1 MERKQADHGR
11 LNALL
16 GLARR
21 RLAAGRRCSPISTRR
36 PRPAATATSATALPN
51 ALTRPR
57 PRAWRSPPRCG
68 RANLSARA
76 HLIDILT
83 GSATQKVRDRGHESL
98 PTFGVG
104 KAFSQRD
111 WQAIFRQMMGLDLL
125 RPDPERHGALR
136 VTDRARPV
144 LRGEEPVTLRRDTMK
159 AAKVGPKVKAL
170 VADEDAPLLS
180 ALKAKRR
187 ALAEAAQVPAYI
199 IFTDRTLAE
208 MAERRP
214 PRWMRWR
221 RSTAW
226 APRNSTAM
234 AARFSRSSLARHRP
248 LSTRAA
254 TVGVSGQGALYDR
267 LLAAQAAL
275 ARGADGTTKP
285 MSLTAAQLARIA
297 DQRPRRG
304 CPGPPDRRPRRRQV
318 WRGFSR
324 HSRRRVTARKK
335 GVDSRGR

>member
-1 MERKQADHGR
+1 MA
-11 LNALL
+11 
-16 GLARR
+16 
-21 RLAAGRRCSPISTRR
+21 
-36 PRPAATATSATALPN
+36 
-51 ALTRPR
+51 
-57 PRAWRSPPRCG
+57 
-68 RANLSARA
+68 LSAALRTGESFGTG

-83 GSATQKVRDRGHESL
+83 GNATQKVRDRGHETL

-104 KAFSQRD
+104 KDFSARD

-144 LRGEEPVTLRRDTMK
+144 LRGEEQVTLRRDTMK
-159 AAKVGPKVKAL
+159 ATRSGPKVKAL

-214 PRWMRWR
+214 A
-221 RSTAW
+221 TLD
-226 APRNSTAM
+226 AM
-234 AARFSRSSLARHRP
+234 AQINGVGAKKLDSYGRAFLEVILGAPPPSVHPARQKLA
-248 LSTRAA
+248 A
-254 TVGVSGQGALYDR
+254 SGQGALYDR

-275 ARGADGTTKP
+275 ARGADGTDKLI
-285 MSLTAAQLARIA
+285 SLTAAQLARIA
-297 DQRPRRG
+297 DHRPRDGAALARLIG
-304 CPGPPDRRPRRRQV
+304 DRAAERF
-318 WRGFSR
+318 GETFL
-324 HSRRRVTARKK
+324 TILAD
-335 GVDSRGR
+335 G